1 VGNLVLGNLVGT
13 DISGMQPLPN
23 VYSGVSLGSGGR
35 AIVGGATAAERNVI
49 SGNGWPNGWPGGMD
63 IAGDYH
69 VVSGNYIGT
78 DASGAAAVGNRVVGI
93 WLRGAEHSF
102 VQGNL
107 IAHNTE
113 HGVYVESYA
122 FNTLRR
128 NAIYGHGGQGI
139 SLEGGNQMLPAP
151 LMLTV
156 TETSVSGT
164 ACPRCTVEV
173 FSDSADEG
181 RVYEGSTIANATGA
195 FTFTKTTGLIGPH
208 ITAIATDSSGNT
220 SEFSTASI
228 VWRSVY
234 LPVIL
239 RRW

>member
-1 VGNLVLGNLVGT
+1 
-13 DISGMQPLPN
+13 
-23 VYSGVSLGSGGR
+23 
-35 AIVGGATAAERNVI
+35 
-49 SGNGWPNGWPGGMD
+49 MD

-78 DASGAAAVGNRVVGI
+78 DASGAAAVGNRGVGI
-93 WLRGAEHSF
+93 WFRDAEHCI

-139 SLEGGNQMLPAP
+139 SLGGGNQMLPAP

-164 ACPRCTVEV
+164 ACPGCTVEV
-173 FSDSADEG
+173 FSDDEDEG
-181 RVYEGSTIANATGA
+181 RIYEGSAVADAGGLFA
-195 FTFTKTTGLIGPH
+195 FDKGGPFTGPH
-208 ITAIATDSSGNT
+208 LTATATDGSGNT
-220 SEFSTASI
+220 SGFSTPGI

-239 RRW
+239 KDW